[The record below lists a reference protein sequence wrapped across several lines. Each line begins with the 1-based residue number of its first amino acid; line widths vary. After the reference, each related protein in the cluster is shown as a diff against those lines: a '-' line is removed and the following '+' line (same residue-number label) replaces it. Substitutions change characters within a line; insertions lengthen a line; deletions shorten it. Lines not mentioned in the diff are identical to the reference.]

1 MIKGSVCESI
11 FFRDNNLLRNECKY
25 VEADLLRVCLC
36 KYFTNTRTHKIF
48 MCSNEDEFY
57 IKITDLG
64 ATYNFIVIVL
74 LSEII

>member
-1 MIKGSVCESI
+1 
-11 FFRDNNLLRNECKY
+11 
-25 VEADLLRVCLC
+25 
-36 KYFTNTRTHKIF
+36 